1 MKDVD
6 LTKEVQDSTCIEN
19 VVPIKKANKKWRMY
33 IDFTDLNKACP
44 KDRYPLPL
52 INRLV
57 DATAEHVI
65 FFLVDVISKY
75 HQIIIDE
82 PDVKK

>member
-1 MKDVD
+1 
-6 LTKEVQDSTCIEN
+6 
-19 VVPIKKANKKWRMY
+19 MY